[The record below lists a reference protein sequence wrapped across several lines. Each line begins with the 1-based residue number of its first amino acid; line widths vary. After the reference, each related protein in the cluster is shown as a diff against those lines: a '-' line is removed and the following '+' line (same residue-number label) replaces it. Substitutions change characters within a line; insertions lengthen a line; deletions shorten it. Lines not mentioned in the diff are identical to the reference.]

1 MFLVI
6 FVEFFFILSL
16 PAIDEIRFEV
26 GQNINDVRMQYKLD
40 LLEEAMRKTSY
51 KYGDFRIVT
60 NVPQLNNF
68 RAIDLLQ
75 TGEYLNVFIALTN
88 YEWEEKTIPIRI
100 PVRKGLSSYRLL
112 LVHKDDLKKFEKIH
126 TIEDLKKMSVGS
138 KIGWSLTSVLEKAG
152 FNVIS
157 GVRYDGIFLMLN
169 AHRFDFLMRG
179 VNEIYDE
186 MDQIGGFLHDI
197 RIEPGIAV
205 YLPSPTYV
213 FVSPQFPELARRLEE
228 GLELMVEDGTLD
240 ALIHKYHDD
249 DIKKADLKN
258 RRVFYVDNPFLPQ
271 ETPFDRKELWIDLL
285 KE

>member
-1 MFLVI
+1 MFIAIL
-6 FVEFFFILSL
+6 VEFLFILPL

-26 GQNINDVRMQYKLD
+26 GQNIDDVRMQFKLD

-51 KYGDFRIVT
+51 KYGEFRIVT

-75 TGEYLNVFIALTN
+75 TGEYLNVFIAATN

-100 PVRKGLSSYRLL
+100 PVRMGLLNYRLL
-112 LVHKDDLKKFEKIH
+112 LVHKDELERFEQID
-126 TIEDLKKMSVGS
+126 TIEDLKKMRAGS
-138 KIGWSLTSVLEKAG
+138 KIGWSLTNVLEKAG

-157 GVRYDGIFLMLN
+157 GAQYDGLFLMLN

-186 MDQIGGFLHDI
+186 MAQIESFLTNI

-213 FVSPQFPELARRLEE
+213 FVSPQFPELAKRLEE
-228 GLELMVEDGTLD
+228 GLEIMVEDGTLY
-240 ALIHKYHDD
+240 ALIQKYHVE
-249 DIKKADLKN
+249 DIKKADLN
-258 RRVFYVDNPFLPQ
+258 TRRIFYVENPFLPP

-285 KE
+285 NE